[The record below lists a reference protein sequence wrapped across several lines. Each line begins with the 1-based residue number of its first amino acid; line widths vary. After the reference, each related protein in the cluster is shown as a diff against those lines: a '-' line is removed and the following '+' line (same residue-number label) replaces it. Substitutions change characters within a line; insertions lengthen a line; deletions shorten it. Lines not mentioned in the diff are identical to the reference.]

1 MIQIMNMMILN
12 KSKCMRPYKGMQLM
26 QSDER
31 KMTYFSLEHFIKT
44 SDVHYEEWKTQNYA
58 NYAKHSQIHER
69 NE

>member
-12 KSKCMRPYKGMQLM
+12 ESKCMRQYKGMQLM

-58 NYAKHSQIHER
+58 KHSQIHER

>member
-1 MIQIMNMMILN
+1 
-12 KSKCMRPYKGMQLM
+12 MRQYKGMQLM

-58 NYAKHSQIHER
+58 KHSQIHER